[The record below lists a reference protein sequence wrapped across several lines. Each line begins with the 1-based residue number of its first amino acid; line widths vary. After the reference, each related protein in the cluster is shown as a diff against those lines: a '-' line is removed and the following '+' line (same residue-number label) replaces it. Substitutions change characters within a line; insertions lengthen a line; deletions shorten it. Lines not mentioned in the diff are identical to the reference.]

1 MNVLLTGGAGFIGS
15 HVYVALAEAGHKP
28 IILDNFVNSDI
39 RVSQMLEKITNQPTP
54 VVVSDLRETDKV
66 KEALIKYSIE
76 AVIHLAGLK
85 AVGESAEQPIDYYD
99 ANVCGS
105 ISLLKA
111 MAATNVKR
119 LIFSSS
125 ATVYG
130 DPKYLPINEEH
141 PVAPTNPYGKTKLI
155 IEQIIEDACRA
166 DNKLQAC
173 ILRYFNPA
181 GAHESGLIGENPK
194 GLPNNL
200 FPFLVKVALGEL
212 SELKIYGDDYATY
225 DGTGIRDY
233 IHVLDLAKGHQQ
245 ALEALDKLPR
255 SVKLNLGTGAG
266 NSVLE
271 IVEAFSRVSNTKIPY
286 IFVGRRLGDIQTSYA
301 GVEKADSLIG
311 FKSNYG
317 LEEIC
322 ESAWKF
328 AENNSK
334 KS

>member
-15 HVYVALAEAGHKP
+15 HVYVALAEAGYKP
-28 IILDNFVNSDI
+28 IILDNFINSDI

-66 KEALIKYSIE
+66 KESLTKNSIE

-99 ANVCGS
+99 ANVCGA

-130 DPKYLPINEEH
+130 DPKYLPIDEDH

-181 GAHESGLIGENPK
+181 GAHESALIGENPK

-200 FPFLVKVALGEL
+200 FPYLVKVALGEL
-212 SELKIYGDDYATY
+212 PELKIYGDDYATY

-233 IHVLDLAKGHQQ
+233 IHVLDLAKGHLQ
-245 ALEALDKLPR
+245 ALEALGKLPR
-255 SVKLNLGTGAG
+255 AVKLNLGTGAG

-271 IVEAFSRVSNTKIPY
+271 IVAAFSMASNKKISY
-286 IFVGRRLGDIQTSYA
+286 KIVERRLGDVQASYA
-301 GVEKADSLIG
+301 SVEKAEALIG
-311 FKSNYG
+311 FKSTYG
-317 LEEIC
+317 LEKIC

-328 AENNSK
+328 AENNSNK
-334 KS
+334 R